1 MPSPPPGAYARG
13 RHYDRRHKIPLSGA
27 TNITYTMARVEV
39 TGRRTVRTM
48 CPMNCHPT
56 FCGMLIDVED
66 GRVVGVR
73 GDRDDPDSRG
83 FLCHTNQYVCEAMLG

>member
-1 MPSPPPGAYARG
+1 
-13 RHYDRRHKIPLSGA
+13 
-27 TNITYTMARVEV
+27 
-39 TGRRTVRTM
+39 M

-73 GDRDDPDSRG
+73 GDPASERR
-83 FLCHTNQYVCEAMLG
+83 